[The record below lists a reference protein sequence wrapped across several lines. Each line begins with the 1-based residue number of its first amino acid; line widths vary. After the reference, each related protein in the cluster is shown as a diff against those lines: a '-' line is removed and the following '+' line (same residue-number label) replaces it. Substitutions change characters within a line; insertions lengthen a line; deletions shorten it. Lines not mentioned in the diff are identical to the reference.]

1 MHVIC
6 CWVDHGSLIF
16 DATYGG
22 RSNNYSF
29 AHKRVHH
36 VLKPMSESAI
46 KADVFASVKKKKEA
60 SKHTPKPRTALIQE
74 GENDV
79 RIPAPEAAFSTS
91 KINDDGPNN
100 SLVPFGSMSDF
111 VKQEDINKDEIRIQ
125 SNMSWVFPFTNE
137 RSLENTTKPRTAL
150 IREREDDEPMDH
162 QVISKK
168 SDENC
173 SNVIN
178 KLSVP

>member
-1 MHVIC
+1 M
-6 CWVDHGSLIF
+6 
-16 DATYGG
+16 
-22 RSNNYSF
+22 
-29 AHKRVHH
+29 
-36 VLKPMSESAI
+36 LKPMSESAI

-79 RIPAPEAAFSTS
+79 RIPAPEAAFSTP

-111 VKQEDINKDEIRIQ
+111 VKQEDINKDEIGIQ

-150 IREREDDEPMDH
+150 I
-162 QVISKK
+162 
-168 SDENC
+168 
-173 SNVIN
+173 
-178 KLSVP
+178 